1 MKINENI
8 AKQFEE
14 IFLLPKHLETTET
27 FSKRNLKEN
36 VINFVFPNVNR
47 FFSTVN
53 NNEMC
58 LKIYN

>member
-27 FSKRNLKEN
+27 FSKRNLKEKCN
-36 VINFVFPNVNR
+36 KFC
-47 FFSTVN
+47 FS
-53 NNEMC
+53 
-58 LKIYN
+58 KRQSIFQHGQQ